1 MRRSRY
7 FSPFYVDHSYS
18 ELMSDIER
26 AVEDGGEVPCL
37 KRENDPDWW
46 HSDEKRYEH
55 RARVLCMSC
64 PVQTGCFEYAAR
76 AGEHGIWGG
85 ADLSERMAARR
96 LVASRPQQR
105 EY

>member
-1 MRRSRY
+1 MRKSRY

-18 ELMSDIER
+18 SLMTDIEH
-26 AVEDGGEVPCL
+26 VLQVGGEVPCL

-46 HSDEKRYEH
+46 HSDER
-55 RARVLCMSC
+55 RLLATARLLCARC
-64 PVQTGCFEYAAR
+64 PVAVECFEYATR

-85 ADLSERMAARR
+85 ADLSERTAARR
-96 LVASRPQQR
+96 LVASKPQQR